1 MNLPVVSRSKGRT
14 LGYDLCFG
22 VEYDMY
28 LVVVLFQFE
37 IVEQAVR
44 SFDHR
49 DIFYFILI
57 VGGALQ
63 RIHNGG
69 RYVAGIRDESPIE
82 LCLERNNSCLVK
94 VVCILGNL
102 LPVVATWSAWLLK
115 AMSLEENPVDV
126 TMLAWY
132 RKPNLMILIKT

>member
-49 DIFYFILI
+49 DIF
-57 VGGALQ
+57 
-63 RIHNGG
+63 
-69 RYVAGIRDESPIE
+69 
-82 LCLERNNSCLVK
+82 
-94 VVCILGNL
+94 
-102 LPVVATWSAWLLK
+102 
-115 AMSLEENPVDV
+115 SL
-126 TMLAWY
+126 Y
-132 RKPNLMILIKT
+132 